1 MSVHSLQNLKLLK
14 NKEKVWFF
22 LQGNKEVPKG
32 VTNFVVDNENDLK
45 LLLNE
50 NRKINLLLRMK
61 LREHT
66 IHTGKHF
73 VFGFSSSKINELLK
87 ELKNNKNINQL
98 GIHFHRKTQNVSE
111 WNLKEEL
118 EDSIKDFSSI
128 DLINIGGGIPAEY
141 KNFRKEVKN
150 HIFNKIRELKTFLN
164 EKNIKM
170 IIEPGRF
177 IAAPSIKLECEV
189 INVYDK
195 NIIVNASVYNS
206 AMDTF
211 VAHIRLLVEN
221 EKEDGYCYTIKGFTP
236 DSLDIFRY
244 KVYFDNELKVG
255 DKITFINA
263 GAYNYSSNYFNLD
276 KIETEVIN

>member
-1 MSVHSLQNLKLLK
+1 
-14 NKEKVWFF
+14 
-22 LQGNKEVPKG
+22 
-32 VTNFVVDNENDLK
+32 
-45 LLLNE
+45 
-50 NRKINLLLRMK
+50 
-61 LREHT
+61 
-66 IHTGKHF
+66 
-73 VFGFSSSKINELLK
+73 
-87 ELKNNKNINQL
+87 
-98 GIHFHRKTQNVSE
+98 
-111 WNLKEEL
+111 
-118 EDSIKDFSSI
+118 
-128 DLINIGGGIPAEY
+128 
-141 KNFRKEVKN
+141 
-150 HIFNKIRELKTFLN
+150 
-164 EKNIKM
+164 M

>member
-1 MSVHSLQNLKLLK
+1 
-14 NKEKVWFF
+14 
-22 LQGNKEVPKG
+22 
-32 VTNFVVDNENDLK
+32 
-45 LLLNE
+45 
-50 NRKINLLLRMK
+50 MK